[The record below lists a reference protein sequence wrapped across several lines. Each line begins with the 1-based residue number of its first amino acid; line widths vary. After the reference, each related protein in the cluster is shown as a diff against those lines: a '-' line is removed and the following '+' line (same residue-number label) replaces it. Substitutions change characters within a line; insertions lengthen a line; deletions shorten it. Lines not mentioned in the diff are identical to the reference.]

1 MPTNVC
7 VPFFKPGADVTGY
20 LTANLG
26 GKTFVACTTT
36 SRGGQPHIAQAAAG
50 AAAFGVLGHDGVT
63 GQYIHVNVGGIVPVL
78 AGTGGVVAGQEVM
91 VGAGGTAV
99 PHTVATAP
107 AKNVPVGYVV
117 AGATAG
123 NAAAI
128 KLYG

>member
-7 VPFFKPGADVTGY
+7 VPFFKPGQDVTGY

-26 GKTFVACTTT
+26 GKTLVAAVAGG
-36 SRGGQPHIAQAAAG
+36 RGGQPHIGLPAAG
-50 AAAFGVLGHDGVT
+50 AAVLGVLGHDGVT
-63 GQYIHVNVGGIVPVL
+63 GQYVHVNVGGVVPVL
-78 AGTGGVVAGQEVM
+78 AGTGGVTEGTQVETDAAGRVVPRTTGVA
-91 VGAGGTAV
+91 
-99 PHTVATAP
+99 
-107 AKNVPVGYVV
+107 VGYCV